1 MIISVSGLAGS
12 GKDVIGSMFVNKL
25 GFTRIAFADTLKE
38 VCSKM
43 LQLPINY
50 FHDTTLKDKAFDIP
64 FLFNKDLAA
73 NLAFELNELGID
85 VTPARFMEYENTTIN
100 SPRDAL
106 TFIGTD
112 LCRNLVDKDIWVNI
126 TLNKIKAID
135 GHVIVTDTR
144 FNSERAA
151 LKGIGATLMYLDRP
165 SISNAFKRELA
176 HQSETEQLND
186 RYDIIVMNDST
197 KIALE
202 SDLQMWYSCRKQ
214 YI

>member
-12 GKDVIGSMFVNKL
+12 GKDLVGSMFVNKL
-25 GFTRIAFADTLKE
+25 GFTRIAFADSLKE
-38 VCSKM
+38 VCSKV
-43 LQLPINY
+43 LLLPINH
-50 FHDTTLKDKAFDIP
+50 FHDITLKDKLYDIP
-64 FLFNKDLAA
+64 YIFNKDLAA
-73 NLAFELNELGID
+73 NLAFELNEFGIE

-100 SPRDAL
+100 SPREAL